1 MLTLLQRSLSVLLCT
16 LLFNFVSFAQE
27 KETPKTSIPAPV
39 EQPKAN
45 PTAKEQKPSTPVV
58 DKKDDGGADAGDG
71 KDGDPKD
78 PDPKDKP
85 NTSNVSGGQAAG
97 TSPTAS
103 PEAAFMSRV
112 LDIPVNTFTG
122 TASVPIPIYTLREGN
137 ISVPVALYYNAS
149 GIKVH
154 EVAGWA
160 GINFQLLAG
169 ATINR
174 ISRGTPDEGKF
185 DYNGG
190 YGNNDSHTRLG
201 FYRDGL
207 KSGNDSENDSEPDLF
222 LLNIN
227 GSTYKFTFANELLYD
242 ATTNEYYRKAVFFPD
257 ADIDIRV
264 RRVSYREYG
273 ETNINAGV
281 GHFVDWKV
289 TMPDGM
295 IYTFEGSID
304 AVESTFEIEAKTAQT
319 QGVHLFGS
327 ELERYQKNNQ
337 VTSAWYVTQITSPFG
352 NHIDFNYSLNR
363 YAFYKIND
371 QQIQTNNCTFDPI
384 YDRLTVNKVYV
395 QSGTLRSINSQ
406 KVSVLFNK
414 DTFTCVVNPDAGE
427 PDQPDSLCT
436 PNSSNAEYRDD
447 VDTWLSIP
455 RNASTTGWGRASK
468 KLNSITVIDKSNS
481 SKSLTWTFEYDNK
494 ISDYYGQEPLP
505 FSYALSHVGET
516 HHYRL
521 MLKKINYPDGNFH
534 RLAYK
539 TSLLPSRFGAGID
552 HWGFFNNQGNFHF
565 IGKDYTRPCFPSAGN
580 VALANRQV
588 NTFVNYSQAYSL
600 DSLIS
605 STGNAISFTYD
616 YHEAYNF
623 TEKIGGNRIR
633 KVESLDLISGLKTI
647 KTYDYLQIDGST
659 SSGFMALK
667 PLYHFTDN
675 SNNEQWNSGLYT
687 QLLGQLGKP
696 AVGYSRVIEK
706 TISATNASNTLG
718 STITDYSQVL
728 TEIDL
733 ILPIGGTVTQSYTV
747 RPWQNH
753 FFQDYANGVPTS
765 VISYNSSGLPITEK
779 ISSYSYGISDNTAI
793 NGYKSFR
800 LNGLNY
806 NFEEQYTEGLSKY
819 RLKSETVKAY
829 SQDGTNPIENTSTFT
844 YKDEMPT
851 AYKTAYPGKHNQV
864 VKTESIDSYGYTNET
879 FNKYAS
885 DYAFGIDSVY
895 ECQIFVGGE
904 CDTYGYTRFPHIPTD
919 IEAKGIWQ
927 LQQKKMGATVVETMA
942 KKNNKIVSATY
953 QNFYDTTT
961 SDHQKGLGKESYM
974 AENLPLTTFID
985 ANYNRTTS
993 SESFI
998 KDVNYDLKSTVEKYN
1013 PLGMPAVIQNRFGS
1027 RDSTVYDATNTLII
1041 EQHNN
1046 IGAYD
1051 KNRVKMEYD
1060 NVIFGISKE
1069 VATNDLEVRKEYYDD
1084 GKIKQT
1090 KDKDGNILKHY
1101 QYYYR
1106 GQEDSDPHVST
1117 GNTHNRI
1124 ITRVPRVATTDALSL
1139 DYEQCMISVSY
1150 MDGSGRTSQNVAYKA
1165 SPNQKDMI
1173 SGVTF
1178 YDEFSRPIQNI
1189 LPVESA
1195 NSNGGY
1201 TADATVLSRAKTF
1214 YNDDAPYSEIAEYE
1228 NSPLSRALKTYGVG
1242 KAWRDNLK
1250 YSEVKYETATGI
1262 KKFTV
1267 LHNSTTVTVGT
1278 YSDYVLTKK
1287 TLIDE
1292 RGSSVIEY
1300 TDKAGNVVQKDVQ
1313 VDDTNYLTTCYI
1325 FDDIGRHRYTLNPKA
1340 YNLLSGL
1347 TSFDETH
1354 TTFEPNVYAYS
1365 YDGRNRV
1372 YRKHS
1377 PSLGWNTLIYNRLNQ
1392 NVLLQDSDEAISNT
1406 WNFVQKDGQGR
1417 TVKTGQ
1423 IQLPEG
1429 YNHSFLQQIFDNFT
1443 VNKQFEQRLA
1453 IGTSGEVLGYD
1464 NNSFPNILR
1473 SYITVANL
1481 KTLTYFDD
1489 YDWRTNNAT
1498 SGQITDYN
1506 FQANPYNTS
1515 AYSATNAKG
1524 LATGGFTKIEI
1535 FGDFLFPVVTY
1546 FDNKNRTIQS
1556 TNYQNLLARNQSDI
1570 EYNFTGETLKSQMIY
1585 RKQGVSD
1592 HVRII
1597 EQSLDHAGRR
1607 TELFYS
1613 LKQGT
1618 VEKVPRLRMSTYSY
1632 DNIGRLSRKQIN
1644 LLSGFSDAT
1653 VNSQQSGDWYNP
1665 STWDDNSLPT
1675 ISDDVIINTG
1685 HTIRVLTGEHA
1696 LAKTLTNFGTLD
1708 LKTGSFL
1715 DFGTSGN
1722 VAIKDK
1728 PQDPPIPNIVFNYL
1742 QDISYTYNVRGQM
1755 RGVNLDASENLINTT
1770 KKLFSYK
1777 LDYHEDN
1784 RYFDGSI
1791 SKQTWKNYPLTVGG
1805 VSDSRMYSFTYDRA
1819 NRLNLADFTG
1829 VGNEN
1834 YDVSQDYD
1842 ENGNIQSLQR
1852 YSKTGTNI
1860 WGLIDNLS
1868 YNYFNN
1874 GDQLSSVGDVGTMD
1888 GFKNGTNTND
1898 DYEYYPD
1905 GKLKK
1910 DANREIS
1917 LIEYNFLDLVSK
1929 ISRGNGDY
1937 IEYKYTSTGIKRQTK
1952 RHIGGN
1958 DSYTLFDGEMIYQY
1972 SGTDP
1977 SLNNFTIAEIQNEE
1991 GRFVNNRLEY
2001 AYTDHL
2007 GNLRLSYRD
2016 SLGVAVI
2023 VQSGAYDCWGLEIRP
2038 LRYLVSGAT
2047 QDKYTWQGKEDLTDD
2062 GLEGWS
2068 DFGWRIEDRTIG
2080 RWFTPD
2086 PAEQFESISTYC
2098 YVGDNPISHMDPDG
2112 RLFGIDDLIAGVV
2125 GGILNVAFNAGNVNN
2140 LGQALG
2146 YLGTGF
2152 ISGVVA
2158 THPEFGGPLLA
2169 GAILGAGNTA
2179 IQGGN
2184 LGQIALGG
2192 AVGAATSW
2200 AGGTLNS
2207 SIAPLVSKMA
2217 QNVGSPIIR
2226 NSIQQAIGG
2235 AITGGAI
2242 GGFFKGT
2249 MNSLNGGNFLE
2260 GFGEGLAQGVTAG
2273 VVGGVVGGV
2282 FKGVNEAKA
2291 LGVNPY
2297 TGKMYG
2303 VRSYDPDVTPSSV
2316 ILTKGSME
2324 GIERMKIKGKPF
2336 GFSNSLSQ
2344 LDVKNH
2350 TQEEVWNF
2358 LSDPR
2363 SNGTFM
2369 NNGNTYQNPYLKM
2382 TQYTS
2387 HDGYRSISF
2396 SNPGDKN
2403 PYLKLRW
2410 TNK

>member
-1 MLTLLQRSLSVLLCT
+1 MIKTLQRSLSVLVCI
-16 LLFNFVSFAQE
+16 LLLHSVSFAQE
-27 KETPKTSIPAPV
+27 KETPKTSTPAPV
-39 EQPKAN
+39 EQPKPN
-45 PTAKEQKPSTPVV
+45 PTTKEQTPNTPIV
-58 DKKDDGGADAGDG
+58 DNKKDGGADAGDG
-71 KDGDPKD
+71 KDGDPKN

-85 NTSNVSGGQAAG
+85 NPTNVSGGQAAG
-97 TSPTAS
+97 ASPTAS

-190 YGNNDSHTRLG
+190 YGNNNSHTRLG
-201 FYRDGL
+201 FYQNGL
-207 KSGNDSENDSEPDLF
+207 KANNDSDNDSEPDLF

-227 GSTYKFTFANELLYD
+227 GSTYKFTFANQLLYD
-242 ATTNEYYRKAVFFPD
+242 AVTNEYYRKAVFFPD
-257 ADIDIRV
+257 SDIDIRV
-264 RRVSYREYG
+264 KRISYREYG
-273 ETNINAGV
+273 ETNINTGV

-295 IYTFEGSID
+295 IYTFNGLID

-319 QGVHLFGS
+319 QGVHYFGS

-371 QQIQTNNCTFDPI
+371 QQTQTNNCTFDPI

-414 DTFTCVVNPDAGE
+414 DTETCIVNPDAGE
-427 PDQPDSLCT
+427 PEQPDSLCS
-436 PNSSNAEYRDD
+436 PNPSNAEYRDD

-494 ISDYYGQEPLP
+494 LSDYYGQEPLP

-552 HWGFFNNQGNFHF
+552 HWGFFNNQANFHF

-588 NTFVNYSQAYSL
+588 NTFVNYSQSYSL

-718 STITDYSQVL
+718 STVTDYSQVL

-733 ILPIGGTVTQSYTV
+733 VLPIGGTVTQSYTV
-747 RPWQNH
+747 RPWKNH

-779 ISSYSYGISDNTAI
+779 TSSYSYGISDNTAI
-793 NGYKSFR
+793 SGYKSFR

-851 AYKTAYPGKHNQV
+851 AYKVAYPGKHNQV
-864 VKTESIDSYGYTNET
+864 VKTESFDSYGYSNET

-974 AENLPLTTFID
+974 AENLPLTAFVD

-993 SESFI
+993 GESFI
-998 KDVNYDLKSTVEKYN
+998 KDANYDLKSTVVKYN
-1013 PLGMPAVIQNRFGS
+1013 PLGMPAVVQNRFGS

-1046 IGAYD
+1046 VGAYD

-1069 VATNDLEVRKEYYDD
+1069 VATNDLEVQKEYYND
-1084 GKIKQT
+1084 GKLKQT

-1106 GQEDSDPHVST
+1106 GQEDSDPHLST
-1117 GNTHNRI
+1117 GNTYNRI

-1139 DYEQCMISVSY
+1139 DFGECMISVSFL
-1150 MDGSGRTSQNVAYKA
+1150 DGSGRTAQNVAHKA

-1173 SGVTF
+1173 SGTVF

-1201 TADATVLSRAKTF
+1201 TADTTVLSRAKAF
-1214 YNDDAPYSEIAEYE
+1214 YKDDAPYSEIAEYE

-1242 KAWRDNLK
+1242 KAWRDNFK

-1340 YNLLSGL
+1340 YNLLSSL
-1347 TSFDETH
+1347 VSFNESNTN
-1354 TTFEPNVYAYS
+1354 FESNVYAYR
-1365 YDGRNRV
+1365 YDGRNRIFQ
-1372 YRKHS
+1372 KHF
-1377 PSLGWNTLIYNRLNQ
+1377 PSLGWTSLVYNRLNQ
-1392 NVLLQDSDEAISNT
+1392 VCLSQDSDEATKNT
-1406 WNFVQKDGQGR
+1406 WNYVKFDGQNR
-1417 TVKTGQ
+1417 TAQSGQ
-1423 IQLPEG
+1423 FIKNE
-1429 YNHSFLQQIFDNFT
+1429 SRATLQSDFNT
-1443 VNKQFEQRLA
+1443 LTNSKQFEERNDD
-1453 IGTSGEVLGYD
+1453 IGNVQHYT
-1464 NNSFPNILR
+1464 NR
-1473 SYITVANL
+1473 SYPSTLTSLINDASL
-1481 KTLTYFDD
+1481 KTVNYFDNYSWRVYNPVSGDVSD
-1489 YDWRTNNAT
+1489 YD
-1498 SGQITDYN
+1498 
-1506 FQANPYNTS
+1506 FKANPFNTS
-1515 AYSATNAKG
+1515 AYSVTNATG
-1524 LATGGFTKIEI
+1524 LATGGYIKIEI
-1535 FGDFLFPVVTY
+1535 FGDFLFPFISFY
-1546 FDNKNRTIQS
+1546 DEKNRSIQS
-1556 TNYQNLLARNQSDI
+1556 INYQNLKARNQSDVQ
-1570 EYNFTGETLKSQMIY
+1570 YNFVGEVINSQMIY
-1585 RKQGVSD
+1585 RKENALD
-1592 HVRII
+1592 NVRLI
-1597 EQSLDHAGRR
+1597 ENNLDNVGRR
-1607 TELFYS
+1607 TAMFYT
-1613 LKQGT
+1613 LTEGPT
-1618 VEKVPRLRMSTYSY
+1618 VKVPRTRMSTYSY
-1632 DNIGRLSRKQIN
+1632 DNIGRMSRKQVN
-1644 LLSGFSDAT
+1644 LLGASSIST
-1653 VNSQQSGDWYNP
+1653 INSQKTGDWYNP
-1665 STWDDNSLPT
+1665 TTWDDNSLPT
-1675 ISDDVIINTG
+1675 ITDNIIINSG
-1685 HTIRVLTGEHA
+1685 HTITVLSGEHA
-1696 LAKTLTNFGTLD
+1696 LAKSLTNFGTLS
-1708 LKTGSFL
+1708 LKTNSFL
-1715 DFGTSGN
+1715 DFGTGGSFAN
-1722 VAIKDK
+1722 KDK
-1728 PQDPPIPNIVFNYL
+1728 PKDPPTPNVVFNYL

-1791 SKQTWKNYPLTVGG
+1791 SKQTWKNYPLTIGG
-1805 VSDSRMYSFTYDRA
+1805 TSDSRMYSFTYDRA

-1834 YDVSQDYD
+1834 YDVLQNYD

-1852 YSKTGTNI
+1852 YSKVGSNV
-1860 WGLIDNLS
+1860 WGLIDNLT
-1868 YNYFNN
+1868 YNYFND
-1874 GDQLSSVGDVGTMD
+1874 GDQLSSVDDIGTID
-1888 GFKNGTNTND
+1888 GFKNGTNSGD
-1898 DYEYYPD
+1898 DYEYYAD

-1917 LIEYNFLDLVSK
+1917 LIEYNFL
-1929 ISRGNGDY
+1929 
-1937 IEYKYTSTGIKRQTK
+1937 
-1952 RHIGGN
+1952 
-1958 DSYTLFDGEMIYQY
+1958 
-1972 SGTDP
+1972 
-1977 SLNNFTIAEIQNEE
+1977 
-1991 GRFVNNRLEY
+1991 
-2001 AYTDHL
+2001 
-2007 GNLRLSYRD
+2007 
-2016 SLGVAVI
+2016 VAV
-2023 VQSGAYDCWGLEIRP
+2023 
-2038 LRYLVSGAT
+2038 
-2047 QDKYTWQGKEDLTDD
+2047 
-2062 GLEGWS
+2062 
-2068 DFGWRIEDRTIG
+2068 
-2080 RWFTPD
+2080 
-2086 PAEQFESISTYC
+2086 
-2098 YVGDNPISHMDPDG
+2098 
-2112 RLFGIDDLIAGVV
+2112 
-2125 GGILNVAFNAGNVNN
+2125 
-2140 LGQALG
+2140 
-2146 YLGTGF
+2146 
-2152 ISGVVA
+2152 
-2158 THPEFGGPLLA
+2158 
-2169 GAILGAGNTA
+2169 
-2179 IQGGN
+2179 
-2184 LGQIALGG
+2184 
-2192 AVGAATSW
+2192 
-2200 AGGTLNS
+2200 
-2207 SIAPLVSKMA
+2207 
-2217 QNVGSPIIR
+2217 
-2226 NSIQQAIGG
+2226 
-2235 AITGGAI
+2235 
-2242 GGFFKGT
+2242 
-2249 MNSLNGGNFLE
+2249 
-2260 GFGEGLAQGVTAG
+2260 
-2273 VVGGVVGGV
+2273 
-2282 FKGVNEAKA
+2282 
-2291 LGVNPY
+2291 
-2297 TGKMYG
+2297 
-2303 VRSYDPDVTPSSV
+2303 
-2316 ILTKGSME
+2316 
-2324 GIERMKIKGKPF
+2324 
-2336 GFSNSLSQ
+2336 
-2344 LDVKNH
+2344 
-2350 TQEEVWNF
+2350 
-2358 LSDPR
+2358 
-2363 SNGTFM
+2363 
-2369 NNGNTYQNPYLKM
+2369 
-2382 TQYTS
+2382 
-2387 HDGYRSISF
+2387 
-2396 SNPGDKN
+2396 
-2403 PYLKLRW
+2403 
-2410 TNK
+2410 